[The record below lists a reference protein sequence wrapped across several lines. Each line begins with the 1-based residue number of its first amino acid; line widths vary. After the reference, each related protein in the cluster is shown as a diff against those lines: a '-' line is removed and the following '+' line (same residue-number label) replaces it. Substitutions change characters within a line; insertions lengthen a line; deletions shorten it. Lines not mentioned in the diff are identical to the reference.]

1 MAEVGDRV
9 TLASAQAAPRV
20 GVVMAVTG
28 SMVRIRWDT
37 GGESSM
43 VPGPGVLSVL
53 PAAAPD
59 KRAPARR
66 APTAKKKAPVGKKK
80 APVVRKKAAAA
91 APPAAT
97 AEPAP
102 DAAPPEADKNQPK
115 AKKHK
120 KSKGKKAKRS

>member
-53 PAAAPD
+53 PAAAPA
-59 KRAPARR
+59 KRAPAKR
-66 APTAKKKAPVGKKK
+66 AAAARKKAPVTKK
-80 APVVRKKAAAA
+80 AVAAAS
-91 APPAAT
+91 
-97 AEPAP
+97 AEPA
-102 DAAPPEADKNQPK
+102 QPK
-115 AKKHK
+115 ADKKKHK
-120 KSKGKKAKRS
+120 KDKGKKAKRTQA